1 VFRSGGV
8 RELHLLYIGTK
19 GAGKFCSQREE
30 IQSQLLLM
38 MKGLFWNI
46 MRMGKKGIGPYVREL
61 LSERKFDFVC
71 VQETILHDF
80 SEKWLRKETILH
92 DFSEKWLRKFD
103 PKVNYL

>member
-8 RELHLLYIGTK
+8 RELHLLYIGAK
-19 GAGKFCSQREE
+19 VGGGAGKFYSQREE

-38 MKGLFWNI
+38 MKGLFWNT
-46 MRMGKKGIGPYVREL
+46 MGMGKKGIGPYVREL

-71 VQETILHDF
+71 VQETILQ
-80 SEKWLRKETILH
+80 